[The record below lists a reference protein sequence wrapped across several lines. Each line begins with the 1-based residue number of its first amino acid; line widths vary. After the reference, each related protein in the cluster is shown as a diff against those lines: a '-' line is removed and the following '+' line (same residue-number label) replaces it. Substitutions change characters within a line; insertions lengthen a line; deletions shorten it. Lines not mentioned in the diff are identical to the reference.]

1 MSVCVCLWVRACE
14 CRFGWSAGFL
24 NHRWLTRWCRT
35 AVWALRYVQ
44 YANSLLWKFL
54 HTIPKHTPFCL
65 YILWSWETPPRES
78 LGLVWSLPGSGQPI
92 PCSRSRERGPAI
104 WISSMS
110 SGNTMCCSRCYSLCY
125 SFTHS
130 VYLGPSST
138 LSSTH
143 FGLTPFCGRAL
154 LCQHW

>member
-1 MSVCVCLWVRACE
+1 MSVGAWVRACVRVQVWVE
-14 CRFGWSAGFL
+14 CCISQPPMTDTLVSVSRLGTEVCPVCELSAL
-24 NHRWLTRWCRT
+24 KISAHDSQTHTL
-35 AVWALRYVQ
+35 L
-44 YANSLLWKFL
+44 SLYSLEL
-54 HTIPKHTPFCL
+54 GTP
-65 YILWSWETPPRES
+65 R
-78 LGLVWSLPGSGQPI
+78 LVWSLPGSGQPV

-104 WISSMS
+104 WISSVS

-125 SFTHS
+125 SFTPS

-143 FGLTPFCGRAL
+143 FGLTLFSGQAL

>member
-1 MSVCVCLWVRACE
+1 MECWISEPPMTDTSVSVSRLGTEVCPVYKLSALKVSAHDSQTHTLLSLYSLELGNPSQSVTGPGLVLTWVR
-14 CRFGWSAGFL
+14 S
-24 NHRWLTRWCRT
+24 TR
-35 AVWALRYVQ
+35 
-44 YANSLLWKFL
+44 
-54 HTIPKHTPFCL
+54 
-65 YILWSWETPPRES
+65 
-78 LGLVWSLPGSGQPI
+78 
-92 PCSRSRERGPAI
+92 SRSRERGLTI
-104 WISSMS
+104 WISSMT
-110 SGNTMCCSRCYSLCY
+110 SGNHMCCSRCYSLCY